1 MRTVQGLKLVSPP
14 SALAS
19 AVPSKP
25 RLQRQGASRNLLSDL
40 RATLSEGGNVEK
52 RVDYAK
58 VGTWFGATVVEVA
71 LLSAAMFAV
80 QTIGGYLPP
89 IGYKCLAILFFAS
102 MALKSRIFSILDASR
117 PTMGEVQ
124 ETKRPS
130 WTPPPIVFPIVWS
143 TIGIL
148 RTVSSVVVW
157 EAVGRQMLVLPLIAM
172 MTHLSIGDTWNNI
185 NNVERRK
192 GSAVAGVAFVWT
204 SVVTCTYLYWQT
216 IPLAGMILAPS
227 VLWLSIA
234 SVLIFNIWK
243 LNGYEPILPYKSD

>member
-1 MRTVQGLKLVSPP
+1 MATRVLCAMAASLAVAEAFAPMPSMRTVQGLKLVSPP

-19 AVPSKP
+19 TVPSKP
-25 RLQRQGASRNLLSDL
+25 RLQRQGASRNLLSNL

-52 RVDYAK
+52 RVDYVK

-172 MTHLSIGDTWNNI
+172 MTHLSIGNASCLI
-185 NNVERRK
+185 NEVGCESR
-192 GSAVAGVAFVWT
+192 
-204 SVVTCTYLYWQT
+204 
-216 IPLAGMILAPS
+216 
-227 VLWLSIA
+227 
-234 SVLIFNIWK
+234 
-243 LNGYEPILPYKSD
+243 